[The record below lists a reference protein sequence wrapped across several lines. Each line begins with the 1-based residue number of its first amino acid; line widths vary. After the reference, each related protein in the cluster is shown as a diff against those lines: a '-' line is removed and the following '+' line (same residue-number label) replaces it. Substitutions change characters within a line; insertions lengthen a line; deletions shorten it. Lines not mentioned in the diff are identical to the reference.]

1 MVMRPH
7 RGVVE
12 GTFLLERYISNRKL
26 LPTFRKLVF
35 FFRVR
40 RSKTLLLG
48 RLTQILLRFS
58 WGGKKLKKRD
68 YLEEPCVGRYQY

>member
-12 GTFLLERYISNRKL
+12 GTFLLGRYDISNRKL
-26 LPTFRKLVF
+26 LPTFRKLLF

-48 RLTQILLRFS
+48 RLTQILLKFS
-58 WGGKKLKKRD
+58 WGGEKN
-68 YLEEPCVGRYQY
+68 